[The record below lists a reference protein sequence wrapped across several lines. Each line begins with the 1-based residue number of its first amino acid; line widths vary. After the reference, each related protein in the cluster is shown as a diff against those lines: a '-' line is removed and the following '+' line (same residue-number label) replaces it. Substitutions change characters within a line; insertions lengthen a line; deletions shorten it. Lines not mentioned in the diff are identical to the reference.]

1 MTKRKYRVFGF
12 DSEIM
17 LNKGRPDF
25 GAIVT
30 ASTPEDAVELVIKNK
45 RGAKNLSYFGVCA
58 FSNYVE
64 IAQGY
69 GGEVKLL

>member
-25 GAIVT
+25 GATVT
-30 ASTPEDAVELVIKNK
+30 ANTPEDAVESVIKNK

-58 FSNYVE
+58 LSNYVE
-64 IAQGY
+64 VAQGY
-69 GGEVKLL
+69 GEKVYLL